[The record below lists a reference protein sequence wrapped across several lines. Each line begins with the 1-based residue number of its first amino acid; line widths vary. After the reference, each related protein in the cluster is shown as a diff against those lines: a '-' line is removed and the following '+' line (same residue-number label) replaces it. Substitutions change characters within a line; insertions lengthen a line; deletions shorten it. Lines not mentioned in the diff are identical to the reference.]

1 MARSAPP
8 AMVWLV
14 LLSLMSPSAARADG
28 FRNPFQSAAAVGQ
41 GNAFA
46 AQADDA
52 SAIFY
57 NPAGMAQLRGVH
69 QLAGVELVNVHTRFR
84 SSTGE
89 TTEND
94 LGGPFGFPPPA
105 QLFLTATPRDLGLP
119 WLGDLA
125 VGIGLQNLFGFA
137 TRYPEN
143 GPLRTAVTSASLPL
157 LDIKPT
163 VDYRLTDWLS
173 LGVGADIFTFWSEV
187 GEGHAE
193 QKFVSPGLPGIPAGG
208 RVEING
214 RGSAAG
220 LNAGALLTLLR
231 TESGNP
237 RVNVG
242 LVWRSQTDLPLDGD
256 FRVDGIRVAGAHTSL
271 RLPESWTVGLAVW
284 PWRDEN
290 REWKIEADM
299 DYVRWSS
306 ISNFDVRLSNRA
318 VLRNPQ
324 DWSNAVTVG
333 VGTEYK
339 WLRWRP
345 LPAWDLAL
353 RTGYLWSMTPI
364 PDQNFNPAFP
374 DSNVHMLSLGV
385 GLTCRPGGTFLGL
398 KDCGQP
404 GGAASHR
411 QTIGLDVAYHLLLF
425 ETRTVTENPNPA
437 VNGRYRTTNQAL
449 VLSFRL
455 AF

>member
-1 MARSAPP
+1 MAKLGR
-8 AMVWLV
+8 LV
-14 LLSLMSPSAARADG
+14 VVGLMLLNLLSPSAACADG
-28 FRNPFQSAAAVGQ
+28 FRNPFQSAVAVAQ

-57 NPAGMAQLRGVH
+57 NPAGMTQLHGVH
-69 QLAGVELVNVHTRFR
+69 QLAGVAFVNVHTRFR
-84 SSTGE
+84 SLTGE
-89 TTEND
+89 TSEND
-94 LGGPFGFPPPA
+94 LGGPFGLPPPG
-105 QLFLTATPRDLGLP
+105 QLFLTATPSDLGAP
-119 WLGDLA
+119 RLGDLT
-125 VGIGLQNLFGFA
+125 VGLGLQNLFGFA
-137 TRYPEN
+137 SRYPED
-143 GPLRTAVTSASLPL
+143 GPLRTAITSASLPL

-163 VDYRLTDWLS
+163 VAYRVSDWLS
-173 LGVGADIFTFWSEV
+173 LGVGADIFTIWSDL
-187 GEGHAE
+187 GEGQAE
-193 QKFVSPGLPGIPAGG
+193 RKFVSPGLPGIPAGA

-237 RVNVG
+237 RMNVG

-256 FRVDGIRVAGAHTSL
+256 FRVDGVRVAGAHSSL
-271 RLPESWTVGLAVW
+271 RLPESWTAGLAVW
-284 PWRDEN
+284 PWRDER
-290 REWKIEADM
+290 REWKIEGDM

-306 ISNFDVRLSNRA
+306 ISNFDVRLSTGA

-324 DWSNAVTVG
+324 DWSDAVSVG

-339 WLRWRP
+339 WLKWRP

-353 RTGYLWSMTPI
+353 RTGYLWSMTPV
-364 PDQNFNPAFP
+364 PDRNFNPAFP
-374 DSNVHMLSLGV
+374 DSNVHVLSLGV
-385 GLTCRPGGTFLGL
+385 GLVCRPGGKFLGL
-398 KDCGQP
+398 KDCGRP
-404 GGAASHR
+404 GEATSDR
-411 QTIGLDVAYHLLLF
+411 RMTSLDLAYQLLLF
-425 ETRTVTENPNPA
+425 ETRTVTGSPNPA
-437 VNGRYRTTNQAL
+437 VNGTYRTTNQAL

>member
-1 MARSAPP
+1 MARLTCRVV
-8 AMVWLV
+8 VWLV
-14 LLSLMSPSAARADG
+14 LVSLLSPSHARADG
-28 FRNPFQSAAAVGQ
+28 FRNPFQSAVAIAQ

-57 NPAGMAQLRGVH
+57 NPAGMTQLRGVH
-69 QLAGVELVNVHTRFR
+69 QLLGVEFVNVHTNFR
-84 SSTGE
+84 SLTGE

-94 LGGPFGFPPPA
+94 LGGPFGLPPPG
-105 QLFLTATPRDLGLP
+105 QFYLTVTPRDLGAT
-119 WLGDLA
+119 WLGDLT

-137 TRYPEN
+137 SRYPEN
-143 GPLRTAVTSASLPL
+143 GPLKTAITSASLPL

-163 VDYRLTDWLS
+163 VAYRVSDWLS
-173 LGVGADIFTFWSEV
+173 LGVGADIFTIWSDL
-187 GEGHAE
+187 GEGQAE
-193 QKFVSPGLPGIPAGG
+193 RKFVSPGLPGIPAGA

-220 LNAGALLTLLR
+220 LNASALLTLLG
-231 TESGNP
+231 TESGSP

-242 LVWRSQTDLPLDGD
+242 LVWRSQTDLPLNGD
-256 FRVDGIRVAGAHTSL
+256 LRVDGVRVAGALSSV
-271 RLPESWTVGLAVW
+271 RLPETWTIGFAVW

-290 REWKIEADM
+290 REWKIETDL

-306 ISNFDVRLSNRA
+306 ISNFDVRLSTGV

-324 DWSNAVTVG
+324 NWSDAVTVG
-333 VGTEYK
+333 LGTEYK

-364 PDQNFNPAFP
+364 PDRNFDPTFP
-374 DSNVHMLSLGV
+374 DSNVHVISLGA
-385 GLTCRPGGTFLGL
+385 GLKCRPGGKFLGL
-398 KDCGQP
+398 KSCGEP
-404 GGAASHR
+404 GEPNSDR
-411 QTIGLDVAYHLLLF
+411 RFTSLDLAYQLLLF
-425 ETRTVTENPNPA
+425 ETRRVTDSPNPA
-437 VNGRYRTTNQAL
+437 VNGTYRTTNQAL
-449 VLSFRL
+449 VLTFRL